1 MIYEWRNIK
10 DLRKASIFDLTDD
23 IKVIRVCTG
32 YPHITVDQ
40 REEYEENLGEWERV
54 VTFCMLYR
62 EDYDKE
68 FLKALKEA
76 FPIVFKDHPELP
88 DNVFWE

>member
-1 MIYEWRNIK
+1 MIYDWRNIK

-23 IKVIRVCTG
+23 IKVIRECTAC
-32 YPHITVDQ
+32 PNITMDQ
-40 REEYEENLGEWERV
+40 REEYEEILGEWERV
-54 VTFCMLYR
+54 VTFCMFYR
-62 EDYDKE
+62 EGQDKE

-76 FPIVFKDHPELP
+76 FPIVFKEHPELP